1 MSSSDLSSNPSA
13 TGAGSPAPGGPPA
26 APLPLDYA
34 TPAKPKS
41 AWSPLAVPAFKALWF
56 AYLISLIGTWA
67 REAGGPWLM
76 RAMME
81 GHKDAPTWVSL
92 IQTAGNLPICLLSI
106 SAGVFADIYDR
117 RKLLIYTNIWM
128 LVMSALLGIT
138 TLAGYATPQ
147 VLLGF
152 TFLLGMGAALAG
164 PAFQY
169 VIPEL
174 VPPSELPLAIGLNSV
189 ALNVARAVG
198 PVLGMLIIL
207 LVGLWAAKVPSIGAS
222 FLVNAAAFV
231 GVIWVLARWERGEQK
246 RSPHPETL
254 WGATSTAFGYTMHSP
269 AMRAILIRV
278 AGFILC
284 AVIIWAQLPVMA
296 RQLLHGQE
304 WTYMLLMGA
313 VGVGAVIGVIFMPK
327 MDKRFSTDGMVVIC
341 TIAFGLAMMALGL
354 CHYGHLATLWLAG
367 PLMMVVGFNWVIVPT
382 NFNIATQRSVPGW
395 VKGRAIAM
403 YMTVLFGSFAV
414 GSPIWGTV
422 SSKMGIS
429 TSLLIAGALVA
440 LGSVLAIPFPLTR
453 AHGHDFG
460 PANRPAPEAPEH
472 TGGLEM
478 VLHYTVGHESKEAFT
493 RAMHREVRAQRLRNG
508 ATRWRLQQ
516 HGQGEQSS
524 SSSSPSPNGTV
535 TYEEAFVFSSWSDRM
550 RFHARTT
557 KADALAEEDVLRLV
571 AEPPAG
577 PVYRP
582 YEIPRRG
589 FEVIG
594 PHSTGSTTT
603 TPATPMMSSRR
614 IPHPPPMIDWDH
626 IATRFVEELVNIL
639 NRIMGEPPETRYRG
653 NRRK

>member
-1 MSSSDLSSNPSA
+1 MSSSELSSNPTA
-13 TGAGSPAPGGPPA
+13 TGAGSPAPGGAPA
-26 APLPLDYA
+26 APLPLEYA
-34 TPAKPKS
+34 TPVKPKS

-76 RAMME
+76 EALKE
-81 GHKDAPTWVSL
+81 KSPDTVAFWVSL
-92 IQTAGNLPICLLSI
+92 IQPAGTLPICLLSI

-117 RKLLIYTNIWM
+117 RKLLIYSNVWM
-128 LVMSALLGIT
+128 LVVSALLGIV
-138 TLAGYATPQ
+138 TLAGGATPLM
-147 VLLGF
+147 LLGF
-152 TFLLGMGAALAG
+152 TVLLGVGAALAG

-174 VPPSELPLAIGLNSV
+174 VPASELPLAIGLNSV

-207 LVGLWAAKVPSIGAS
+207 LVELWAAKVPSIGAS
-222 FLVNAAAFV
+222 FLVNAVAFI
-231 GVIWVLARWERGEQK
+231 GVIWVLARWERGDQK

-254 WGATSTAFGYTMHSP
+254 GGATTTAFRYTAHSP

-284 AVIIWAQLPVMA
+284 AVIVWAQLPIMA
-296 RQLLHGQE
+296 KQLLHGAE

-341 TIAFGLAMMALGL
+341 TIAFGVAMMALGI
-354 CHYGHLATLWLAG
+354 CHYGHVTTLWLAG
-367 PLMMVVGFNWVIVPT
+367 PLMMIVGFNWVIVPT

-414 GSPIWGTV
+414 GSPIWGAV
-422 SSKMGIS
+422 SSKLGIAN
-429 TSLLIAGALVA
+429 SLLISGALVA

-453 AHGHDFG
+453 GRGHDFG
-460 PANRPAPEAPEH
+460 PANRPAPGAAPEH
-472 TGGLEM
+472 TGGIEM
-478 VLHYTVGHESKEAFT
+478 VLQYEVGHDVKHEFT
-493 RAMHREVRAQRLRNG
+493 RHMHHEVRAQRLRNG
-508 ATRWRLQQ
+508 AARWRLR
-516 HGQGEQSS
+516 EDEEAEES
-524 SSSSPSPNGTV
+524 NGTAR
-535 TYEEAFVFSSWSDRM
+535 YEETFVFSSWSDRM

-557 KADALAEEDVLRLV
+557 KADALSEEHALKLL
-571 AEPPAG
+571 ASPPGEPI
-577 PVYRP
+577 YRP
-582 YEIPRRG
+582 CETRRG
-589 FEVIG
+589 FEVGG
-594 PHSTGSTTT
+594 PNHPDSST
-603 TPATPMMSSRR
+603 PLVSSRR

-639 NRIMGEPPETRYRG
+639 NRMMGEPPEPR
-653 NRRK
+653 NRHNHRK